1 MTTPK
6 HEQIVFDIIDELTD
20 EAPFSKWWFDLSE
33 EKRDDLLKALE
44 TRTKDNLKPNIP
56 TRRLIRGIGKN

>member
-20 EAPFSKWWFDLSE
+20 ESDFAKWWFDLPDN
-33 EKRDDLLKALE
+33 KRATLLKTLE
-44 TRTKDNLKPNIP
+44 NRTKDNLKPNIP
-56 TRRLIRGIGKN
+56 RRRIMPTLGPR